1 MTAYVGTTVLSRGW
15 IPACAWKDG
24 RVGSRSIFMGT
35 GGGGGFWS
43 ERRRL
48 SCWWRRSADLAPNLG
63 SEASLPSAAASSS
76 SGSRRHSE
84 LFPEPPHGG
93 GAEAAH
99 AQEVYDAGWELRPE
113 TLVVAQ
119 PSGLD
124 QLPGLVR
131 DGLTDSRER
140 PQIGAVPHH
149 RGDGLRQLTQS
160 GGGLPVGAA
169 GEGRLPTELQQ
180 AGDVVED
187 LGYLCV
193 VQR

>member
-1 MTAYVGTTVLSRGW
+1 MDSRLRGNDGVGGFWRERLPWDSGSSLSN
-15 IPACAWKDG
+15 
-24 RVGSRSIFMGT
+24 

-76 SGSRRHSE
+76 SAVVVTPSS
-84 LFPEPPHGG
+84 FPEPPHGG
-93 GAEAAH
+93 GAEATH
-99 AQEVYDAGWELRPE
+99 AQEVYDADWELRPE

-124 QLPGLVR
+124 QLLGLVR

-140 PQIGAVPHH
+140 PQIGAVQHH

-160 GGGLPVGAA
+160 GGALPVGAA